1 MSLSLYDK
9 IAICLR
15 SPFATL
21 AAAGRSL
28 LYRVRVPAQVE
39 ELRRITREAPLFL
52 QIETINVCNA
62 SCIFCAYSAMERKQ
76 GVMSLE
82 LFRKVVRDYVRMG
95 GGPVCL
101 TPIVGDALLDPHFLE
116 RLEILREYPEIKQ
129 VTVTTN
135 GIALERYSDQD
146 LCRLLERLYCLQLS
160 IGGLD
165 AQTYRT
171 MFGVDRF
178 AQVMRGAKRLL
189 ELNKTVADPAHL
201 SFAFRTNDRTFE
213 TRFKDRL
220 DRFRGQGVHVS
231 HIWSYANYSG
241 TVQEDEER
249 KLVVYGSRGKKR
261 IRCVSPSMN
270 MTVCWDGTITACG
283 CADFQGD
290 KLTIGHVER
299 ESLAEAWSG
308 KKRAALLESF
318 ARGKLLPICRAC
330 SGYTPDTVFAC
341 PHFRGIRP
349 HEALPLD
356 FFRNVVT

>member
-1 MSLSLYDK
+1 MSLSLREK
-9 IAICLR
+9 IAVFLR

-21 AAAGRSL
+21 AGMGRNL
-28 LYRVRVPAQVE
+28 LFKVRIPAQVE

-62 SCIFCAYSAMERKQ
+62 SCIFCAYSGMERKQ
-76 GVMSLE
+76 GVMNPE
-82 LFRKVVRDYVRMG
+82 LFRKVVQDYARMG

-116 RLEILREYPEIKQ
+116 RLEILQRYPEVNQ

-165 AQTYRT
+165 PVTYQT

-178 AQVMRGAKRLL
+178 SQVMLGVERLL
-189 ELNKTVADPAHL
+189 KLRNAVADPAYL
-201 SFAFRTNDRTFE
+201 SFAFRTNDRKFE

-220 DRFRGQGVHVS
+220 DRYREQGVHVS

-241 TVQEDEER
+241 AVKEDEER
-249 KLVVYGSRGKKR
+249 NLVVYESRGKKR
-261 IRCVSPSMN
+261 TRCVSPSMN

-290 KLTIGHVER
+290 KLTIGHADKD
-299 ESLAEAWSG
+299 SLAEAWSG
-308 KKRAALLESF
+308 KRRAAFLDSF
-318 ARGKLLPICRAC
+318 AKGKLLPICREC

-341 PHFRGIRP
+341 PYFRGIRP